1 MFMKPSHA
9 LLAAL
14 ALAAAPAV
22 AQDTAPAQGAAT
34 GSDASQQ
41 EPAPESSTSEV
52 PAADAPATDAPAT
65 DAPETDVPAA
75 PTDAGTAA
83 PDAPADATA
92 PAAAEPAPAEPAA
105 ENGEPQVGSYY
116 LHEEHGDWMIR
127 CIRAGQGKD
136 PCEMYKLLSDE
147 DDNAVAEFTLIP
159 LTNGQVA
166 AGATLIA
173 PLETDLI
180 EGLGLQIDNGEM
192 RGYPFSVCTPV
203 GCVSRLGFTDA
214 ELNAMKRGNRAT
226 VQLVPFGGDAEQPVR
241 LAFSLTGFTAAFDSL
256 TAYAAAPAPETP
268 APEAQDDEAEDAA
281 DDAAD
286 DAAADQP
293 AEAPAQ

>member
-1 MFMKPSHA
+1 MFMKPAHA

-14 ALAAAPAV
+14 ALSTAPAALAQETAPAEGTAAGTEAAPALQSPIPAAPATDAAAPEA
-22 AQDTAPAQGAAT
+22 DAPAAEAPAAEA
-34 GSDASQQ
+34 DA
-41 EPAPESSTSEV
+41 PADADAADAA
-52 PAADAPATDAPAT
+52 PAADAPATEDGA
-65 DAPETDVPAA
+65 
-75 PTDAGTAA
+75 
-83 PDAPADATA
+83 APAD
-92 PAAAEPAPAEPAA
+92 PAA
-105 ENGEPQVGSYY
+105 EEGEPRVGSYY
-116 LHEEHGDWMIR
+116 LMEEHGDWMIR

-180 EGLGLQIDNGEM
+180 EGLGLQVDNGEM

-214 ELNAMKRGNRAT
+214 ELAAMKRGNRAT

-241 LAFSLTGFTAAFDSL
+241 LPFSLTGFTAAFDSL
-256 TAYAAAPAPETP
+256 TAYAAAPAPEP
-268 APEAQDDEAEDAA
+268 QEDAA
-281 DDAAD
+281 DALAEDSDAE
-286 DAAADQP
+286 AAP
-293 AEAPAQ
+293 AEDAPAQ

>member
-1 MFMKPSHA
+1 MFMKPAHA

-14 ALAAAPAV
+14 ALSTAPAALAQETAPAEGTAAGTEAAPAV
-22 AQDTAPAQGAAT
+22 QSPIPAAPATDAA
-34 GSDASQQ
+34 
-41 EPAPESSTSEV
+41 APEADAPAAEAPAAEPDAQADANAADAA
-52 PAADAPATDAPAT
+52 PAADAPATEDGA
-65 DAPETDVPAA
+65 
-75 PTDAGTAA
+75 
-83 PDAPADATA
+83 APAD
-92 PAAAEPAPAEPAA
+92 PAA
-105 ENGEPQVGSYY
+105 EEGEPRVGSYY
-116 LHEEHGDWMIR
+116 LMEEHGDWMIR

-180 EGLGLQIDNGEM
+180 EGLGLQVDNGEM

-214 ELNAMKRGNRAT
+214 ELAAMKRGNRAT

-241 LAFSLTGFTAAFDSL
+241 LPFSLTGFTAAFDSL
-256 TAYAAAPAPETP
+256 TAYAAAPAPEP
-268 APEAQDDEAEDAA
+268 Q

-286 DAAADQP
+286 AEDADAEAAP
-293 AEAPAQ
+293 AEDAPAQ

>member
-1 MFMKPSHA
+1 MFMKPAHA

-14 ALAAAPAV
+14 ALSTAPAALAQETAPAEGTAAGTEAAPAPQSPIPAAPATDAAAPEADSP
-22 AQDTAPAQGAAT
+22 AAGAPAADTDAPAAADAEAGAA
-34 GSDASQQ
+34 DA
-41 EPAPESSTSEV
+41 PV
-52 PAADAPATDAPAT
+52 ADAPATDG
-65 DAPETDVPAA
+65 AA
-75 PTDAGTAA
+75 
-83 PDAPADATA
+83 APAD
-92 PAAAEPAPAEPAA
+92 PAA
-105 ENGEPQVGSYY
+105 EEGEPRVGSYY
-116 LHEEHGDWMIR
+116 LMEEHGDWMIR

-147 DDNAVAEFTLIP
+147 DENAVAEFTLIP

-180 EGLGLQIDNGEM
+180 EGLGLQVDNGEM

-214 ELNAMKRGNRAT
+214 ELAAMKRGNRGT

-241 LAFSLTGFTAAFDSL
+241 LSFSLTGFTAAFDSL
-256 TAYAAAPAPETP
+256 TAYAAAPAPEP
-268 APEAQDDEAEDAA
+268 QEDAA
-281 DDAAD
+281 DA
-286 DAAADQP
+286 P
-293 AEAPAQ
+293 AEAAPAEDAPAE

>member
-1 MFMKPSHA
+1 MFMKPAHA

-14 ALAAAPAV
+14 ALSTAPAALAQETAPAEGTAAGTEAAPALQSPIPAAPATDAAAPEA
-22 AQDTAPAQGAAT
+22 DAPAAEAPAA
-34 GSDASQQ
+34 DADA
-41 EPAPESSTSEV
+41 PANAADAA
-52 PAADAPATDAPAT
+52 PAADAPATEDGA
-65 DAPETDVPAA
+65 
-75 PTDAGTAA
+75 
-83 PDAPADATA
+83 APAD
-92 PAAAEPAPAEPAA
+92 PAA
-105 ENGEPQVGSYY
+105 EEGEPRVGSYY
-116 LHEEHGDWMIR
+116 LMEEHGDWMIR

-180 EGLGLQIDNGEM
+180 EGLGLQVDNGEM

-214 ELNAMKRGNRAT
+214 ELAAMKRGNRAT

-241 LAFSLTGFTAAFDSL
+241 LPFSLTGFTAAFDSL
-256 TAYAAAPAPETP
+256 TAYAAAPAPEP
-268 APEAQDDEAEDAA
+268 QEDAA
-281 DDAAD
+281 DA
-286 DAAADQP
+286 P
-293 AEAPAQ
+293 AEDSDAEAAPAEDAPAQ